1 MMPYIVLGAG
11 GHAKV
16 LVDILQEMG
25 QEILAICDTDFLKEG
40 TRLLGV
46 SVYGSEEFVLRQKP
60 ERIFLVNGLG
70 SIGNGKDRTDLF
82 LRFKQQGYTF
92 AKIVSPHACVSR
104 NAEIDEGTCVFQGAI
119 IQAGSR
125 VGKNVIVNTRASI
138 DHDCAIADH
147 CHIAPGVTLS
157 GNVTI
162 GEGAHIG
169 CGATIIQG
177 IRVGKRSLVAAGSI
191 VVRNV
196 EEETIVMGIPARVTP
211 KKAILSKIRGGN
223 L

>member
-1 MMPYIVLGAG
+1 MKPYIVLGAG

-16 LVDILQEMG
+16 LVDILQEKG
-25 QEILAICDTDFLKEG
+25 QEILAICDADFLKEG
-40 TRLLGV
+40 TKLLGV
-46 SVYGSEEFVLRQKP
+46 SVYGSEEFIFRQKP

-70 SIGNGKDRTDLF
+70 SIGNGIARTDLF
-82 LRFKQQGYTF
+82 LRFKQQGYSF
-92 AKIVSPHACVSR
+92 ATIVSPHACVSR
-104 NAEIDEGTCVFQGAI
+104 NAGIDEGTCVFQGAI

-125 VGKNVIVNTRASI
+125 IGRNVIVNTRASV
-138 DHDCAIADH
+138 DHDCIIADH

-177 IRVGKRSLVAAGSI
+177 IRVGRRSLVAAGSV

-196 EEETIVMGIPARVTP
+196 EEETTVMGIPARVTP
-211 KKAILSKIRGGN
+211 KKATLTSIQGGN